1 MVSKERKLGGGVG
14 GSSQWGLMLERKA
27 PRGQLKSGT
36 VLPAAV
42 IPAALGMV
50 VALERA
56 GRLSAEKHALGT
68 IPHREVRQFSLPD
81 MLALLYR
88 CMLHF

>member
-1 MVSKERKLGGGVG
+1 MG
-14 GSSQWGLMLERKA
+14 GSSQWGLVRERKA

-36 VLPAAV
+36 VLPATV

-56 GRLSAEKHALGT
+56 GGLSAEKQAPGT
-68 IPHREVRQFSLPD
+68 IPHCEVRQFSLPD
-81 MLALLYR
+81 VLVLSYR
-88 CMLHF
+88 CTLHV